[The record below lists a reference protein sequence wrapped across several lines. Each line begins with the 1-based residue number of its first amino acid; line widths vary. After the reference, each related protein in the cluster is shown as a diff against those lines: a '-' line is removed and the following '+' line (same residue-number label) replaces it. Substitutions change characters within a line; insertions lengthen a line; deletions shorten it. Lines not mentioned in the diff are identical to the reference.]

1 MSLQVEPPQ
10 PERAHEFED
19 GECYPETLV
28 ELFLE
33 EYSRPGDL
41 VFDPFAGSGTTLV
54 VAERLGRRPLGLEIQ
69 EERVDFI
76 RGRLLDPSAVLRSD
90 ALRVG
95 ELGLPPVDLVMTSP
109 PYMTS
114 TGHPE
119 NPLTGYQTLD
129 GDYQRYLR
137 ELTSV
142 FDQIGR
148 TCRPGAKIVI
158 NVANLLINGRVTT
171 LAWDLAR
178 AVSHVLPFEREI
190 VLDWDKPMNWCTN
203 DYCLIFSAPGER
215 RETRR
220 GPAQSV

>member
-1 MSLQVEPPQ
+1 MSLQAEPPK

-28 ELFLE
+28 EVFVE

-41 VFDPFAGSGTTLV
+41 VLDPFAGSGTTLV

-69 EERVDFI
+69 AERVDFI
-76 RGRLLDPSAVLRSD
+76 RSRLHDPGAVLRSD
-90 ALRVG
+90 ALRVE

-137 ELTSV
+137 ELASV
-142 FDQIGR
+142 FGQVGEVL
-148 TCRPGAKIVI
+148 RPGGKIVI
-158 NVANLLINGRVTT
+158 NVANLLINGKVTT

-178 AVSHVLPFEREI
+178 AVSDVLVFEREI
-190 VLDWDKPMNWCTN
+190 VLDWDKPVDWCTN
-203 DYCLIFSAPGER
+203 DYCLIFSAPTEPR
-215 RETRR
+215 ATRR
-220 GPAQSV
+220 PAVESA